1 MAPRKKPV
9 PMKNSAVQIQRRTK
23 INEVIQTKTIP
34 WRQTASDFE
43 KLTTEGLKKSPKLIA
58 EKSRSGWLY
67 NKTGVNQLQKNPRL
81 CYIASA
87 VNMWQGQR
95 IWFIHDFTQSNTI
108 FISSSARCSAV
119 PPCSLCSCASL
130 TNLLMQVHG
139 TKMTCGHL
147 RNGSLLG

>member
-23 INEVIQTKTIP
+23 INEEIQTKTIP

-58 EKSRSGWLY
+58 EKSRSVWLY
-67 NKTGVNQLQKNPRL
+67 KTGVNQLQKNPWV

-87 VNMWQGQR
+87 VNMWIRGQR
-95 IWFIHDFTQSNTI
+95 IWFTHDFTQSNAL
-108 FISSSARCSAV
+108 FISSSARCCAV
-119 PPCSLCSCASL
+119 PPRSLCSCTSL

-139 TKMTCGHL
+139 TEMTCGHL
-147 RNGSLLG
+147 YNGSLLG